1 MFFKANHPS
10 SDSTTSQFLPFF
22 SFQENIG
29 LKFLW
34 SFSSEILRNTEKKNV
49 SVWSR
54 CLVPSILHLSSYNF
68 QINLSL
74 PVNVC
79 TWKFTI
85 QKTSSLFFLIW
96 LSNPHPNSLLLLLN
110 PPSRFQTP
118 KNSAS
123 SSFTTT
129 NNTTTTSTMTNTAT
143 TQEGTSSNRRT
154 PSSSSSSC
162 LIKCFLMERHYRHLV
177 FSLSLHTLI
186 YLLLH
191 MCFSPRDLA
200 QAFLADI
207 LILLLAA
214 FGTARKLP
222 LLIFPSV
229 VVKFICFSLCAGVA
243 MLSLSETSI
252 NMKTKEARME
262 FRRQRNYPEVV
273 NVTFEDHPT
282 VCIWIHAMAV
292 VVALDLNIGLKAF
305 YSSFD
310 CMKKPVVEEE
320 KPPSYTVC
328 VTNSS
333 QSTLPPSY
341 EEALEARRNMQ
352 SSQIVPARKNH
363 RNSGVFVV

>member
-1 MFFKANHPS
+1 M
-10 SDSTTSQFLPFF
+10 
-22 SFQENIG
+22 
-29 LKFLW
+29 
-34 SFSSEILRNTEKKNV
+34 
-49 SVWSR
+49 
-54 CLVPSILHLSSYNF
+54 
-68 QINLSL
+68 
-74 PVNVC
+74 
-79 TWKFTI
+79 
-85 QKTSSLFFLIW
+85 
-96 LSNPHPNSLLLLLN
+96 
-110 PPSRFQTP
+110 
-118 KNSAS
+118 SAS
-123 SSFTTT
+123 SSS
-129 NNTTTTSTMTNTAT
+129 TTTTTTMSTMTNTAT
-143 TQEGTSSNRRT
+143 TQQGTSSNRRT
-154 PSSSSSSC
+154 PSSTSSSSC
-162 LIKCFLMERHYRHLV
+162 LIKCFLMERHWRHLL

-186 YLLLH
+186 YILLH
-191 MCFSPRDLA
+191 MCFPARDLA

-229 VVKFICFSLCAGVA
+229 IVKFICFSLCAGVA

-273 NVTFEDHPT
+273 NITFEDHPT

-333 QSTLPPSY
+333 QSALPPTY
-341 EEALEARRNMQ
+341 EEALEARKNMQ
-352 SSQIVPARKNH
+352 SQIVPSRKNQ
-363 RNSGVFVV
+363 RNSGIFVV

>member
-1 MFFKANHPS
+1 
-10 SDSTTSQFLPFF
+10 
-22 SFQENIG
+22 
-29 LKFLW
+29 
-34 SFSSEILRNTEKKNV
+34 
-49 SVWSR
+49 
-54 CLVPSILHLSSYNF
+54 
-68 QINLSL
+68 
-74 PVNVC
+74 
-79 TWKFTI
+79 
-85 QKTSSLFFLIW
+85 
-96 LSNPHPNSLLLLLN
+96 
-110 PPSRFQTP
+110 
-118 KNSAS
+118 
-123 SSFTTT
+123 
-129 NNTTTTSTMTNTAT
+129 MTNTAT

-154 PSSSSSSC
+154 PSSSSC
-162 LIKCFLMERHYRHLV
+162 LIKCFLMERHYRHLL

-352 SSQIVPARKNH
+352 SSQIVPARKNR